1 MADASFWDRTARK
14 YAATPVADE
23 AAYQETLDRTR
34 HYLRPDDHVLE
45 VGCGTGT
52 TALTLASAVAQIT
65 ATDLSGKML
74 EIAESKRAAQNI
86 ANVRFQQGATT
97 QTLAEAPFDAICA
110 FSILHLV
117 DDLTATLAH
126 LHAQTKPGGYLISK
140 TTCLRD
146 MNMFIPPLIKLMK
159 LFGKAPDVLLFD
171 AKQLETAVSD
181 AGFQVIET
189 GYHGKNKVARFIVA
203 RRPA

>member
-97 QTLAEAPFDAICA
+97 QMLAEAPFDAICA

>member
-1 MADASFWDRTARK
+1 MADASFWDRTAKK

-86 ANVRFQQGATT
+86 TNVRFRLGATT

-117 DDLTATLAH
+117 DDLTATLAY
-126 LHAQTKPGGYLISK
+126 LHHQIKPGGYLISK

-146 MNMFIPPLIKLMK
+146 MNMFIPPVIKIMK
-159 LFGKAPDVLLFD
+159 LFGKAPGVLLFD
-171 AKQLETAVSD
+171 AKQLEAAVSD
-181 AGFQVIET
+181 AGFQGIET
-189 GYHGKNKVARFIVA
+189 GYHGKNKSARFIVA